1 MASPQSNPSE
11 DVQLTTVPLIING
24 QDVYTPEGFN
34 IVSPSTGDS
43 IWTCCSVTRRATDN
57 AVAAAS
63 QAFATWSATKPA
75 FRRAIFLRAAAILEQ
90 RATECHECMA
100 QETGAAQPFLSVNTG
115 GAAELLRDLAG
126 RINRALSGQVP
137 VYEKQD
143 THALVLR
150 EPYGV
155 VLGIAPW

>member
-1 MASPQSNPSE
+1 
-11 DVQLTTVPLIING
+11 
-24 QDVYTPEGFN
+24 
-34 IVSPSTGDS
+34 
-43 IWTCCSVTRRATDN
+43 
-57 AVAAAS
+57 
-63 QAFATWSATKPA
+63 
-75 FRRAIFLRAAAILEQ
+75 
-90 RATECHECMA
+90 MA